1 MEEESR
7 LRTSLEV
14 ECTFFDF
21 KRIISETVLAITD
34 SRISLEMFL
43 KTMSFNFYMDLRA
56 QALKKT
62 SNKVVVKGN

>member
-1 MEEESR
+1 M
-7 LRTSLEV
+7 